1 MKKKAI
7 ISACL
12 IGENCKYSGGNN
24 KLPEEK
30 LKKLCEEYELYPVCP
45 EVLGGLPTPRVPSER
60 VGDKVLAKDGRDVTA
75 QFQKGAQA
83 AYELAKSIGAELAIL
98 KENSPSCGHGTVYDG
113 TFSGTLKCGDGV
125 TAEKLKEIE
134 IKIIGESE
142 I

>member
-24 KLPEEK
+24 KLPEQK
-30 LKKLCEEYELYPVCP
+30 LKKIQEKYELYPVCP

-60 VGDKVLAKDGRDVTA
+60 VGDRVLAKDGRDVTA

-83 AYELAKSIGAELAIL
+83 AYELAKSIGAELAVL

-113 TFSGTLKCGDGV
+113 TFSGTLISGDGV

>member
-24 KLPEEK
+24 KLPEQR
-30 LKKLCEEYELYPVCP
+30 LKKLQEKYELYPVCP

-60 VGDKVLAKDGRDVTA
+60 VGDKVLTKDGRDVTA

-83 AYELAKSIGAELAIL
+83 AYELAKSIGAELAVL

-113 TFSGTLKCGDGV
+113 TFSGTLISGDGV